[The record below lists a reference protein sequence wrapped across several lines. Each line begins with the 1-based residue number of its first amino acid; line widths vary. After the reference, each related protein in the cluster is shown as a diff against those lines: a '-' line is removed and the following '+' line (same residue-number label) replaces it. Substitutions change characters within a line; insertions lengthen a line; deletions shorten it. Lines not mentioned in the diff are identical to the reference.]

1 MGVLTEGTNLT
12 RSDTVP
18 GVTDKQRA
26 MGVLTEGTNLTRS
39 ATVPGV
45 TDKQRA
51 MGVLTEGTNLTR
63 SDTVIDAAYGVES
76 SANPMVSMHMLV
88 HVYVIGLDV
97 GREGQANRSHDC

>member
-1 MGVLTEGTNLT
+1 MFHGSTSLRADKQRAMGILTEGSNL
-12 RSDTVP
+12 RDATVP

-26 MGVLTEGTNLTRS
+26 MGVLTEGSNLRD

-51 MGVLTEGTNLTR
+51 MGVLTEGTNCL
-63 SDTVIDAAYGVES
+63 G
-76 SANPMVSMHMLV
+76 
-88 HVYVIGLDV
+88 V